1 MNSSIRALR
10 PLGTSFIA
18 MIVFTLILG
27 VGYPL
32 IVTGIGQLLFPN
44 QANGS
49 LVTNSSGE
57 TVGSSLIGQSFTDSD
72 GNALVQYFQSRPSA
86 ADYDAMAST
95 GSNLGPNSDK
105 LLNLIDQRRDAII
118 ALEGVDASQI
128 PADALTASGSGL
140 DPDISL
146 AYAELQVPRIA
157 QARNISEDTVR
168 SLINDAVEPR
178 PLGNL
183 QDEVVNVLT
192 LNLALDQLTS

>member
-32 IVTGIGQLLFPN
+32 IVTGIGQLLFPS